1 MALEICAT
9 LRINSKLVS
18 MTCRLLWPLFLSS
31 VSVTLD
37 QGLFP
42 LELSIQLH
50 LPCN

>member
-1 MALEICAT
+1 MT
-9 LRINSKLVS
+9 LGIKSKLVS
-18 MTCRLLWPLFLSS
+18 TAYRLLWPLFLSS

-42 LELSIQLH
+42 LELSIPIH